1 MKKSI
6 LGSIP
11 KPLLE
16 RAQRLIQNA
25 LDEKS
30 IDEQA
35 AGVARPVSSN
45 TEVVYQNTLSL
56 SEVINWGKDN
66 YPQGIQASLAVI
78 KDKANKKNYSIKI
91 SLAFVNNKQ
100 EVLSKD
106 VKSAVIYCS
115 ELDESL
121 KETFGTDEII
131 ILE

>member
-6 LGSIP
+6 LGSVP

-25 LDEKS
+25 LDEKG
-30 IDEQA
+30 IGEKTTDDENS
-35 AGVARPVSSN
+35 VSYN
-45 TEVVYQNTLSL
+45 TEIVYEDTLSL
-56 SEVINWGKDN
+56 SEVIEWGKDN
-66 YPQGIQASLAVI
+66 YPRGIQASLAVI
-78 KDKANKKNYSIKI
+78 KEKSHKKNYNIKI
-91 SLAFVNNKQ
+91 LLAFVNSRQ
-100 EVLSKD
+100 EVLGKD
-106 VKSAVIYCS
+106 VKSAIIYCS